1 LASGIGVVLGFAGL
15 INAINQ
21 YGEDLNLLLS
31 GQYSPEVGDMICIDI
46 LIITLSMASLM
57 VSVGALCIAT
67 PYAFGVASLIGMICM
82 TINAFLT
89 MHHSYLG
96 SLVGKSAKVGDYSVE
111 VAIIRFQVT
120 PVTGLMINIDI
131 IENMNTDGGWDLDGV
146 FIWHSFV
153 NNCYNNSNFR
163 RCA

>member
-1 LASGIGVVLGFAGL
+1 MVLGFAGL

-31 GQYSPEVGDMICIDI
+31 GQYSPEVGDMISIDI

-57 VSVGALCIAT
+57 VSVAALCIAT

-131 IENMNTDGGWDLDGV
+131 IENMNTDGGWDLEGV
-146 FIWHSFV
+146 FVWNTINKW
-153 NNCYNNSNFR
+153 YNPSDFE